1 MAERVPELLKGGA
14 GGGAGAGAEPAWRVA
29 GAKALDLEVTK
40 EAEVEP
46 WRASRRRRRPS

>member
-1 MAERVPELLKGGA
+1 MAGLVPELLKGGA
-14 GGGAGAGAEPAWRVA
+14 GGGAGAEPAWRVA